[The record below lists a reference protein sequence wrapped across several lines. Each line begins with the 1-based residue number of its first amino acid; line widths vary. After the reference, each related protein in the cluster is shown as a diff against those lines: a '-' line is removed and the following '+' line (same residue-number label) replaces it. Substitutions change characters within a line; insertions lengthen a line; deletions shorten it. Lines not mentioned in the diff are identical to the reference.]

1 MEDYNYRSRISD
13 ISINEI
19 VNIKSKRYSDEGYSN
34 NIIVYSTGF

>member
-19 VNIKSKRYSDEGYSN
+19 VNIKSKRYLDEEYNN

>member
-19 VNIKSKRYSDEGYSN
+19 VNIKSKRYSDEEYSN